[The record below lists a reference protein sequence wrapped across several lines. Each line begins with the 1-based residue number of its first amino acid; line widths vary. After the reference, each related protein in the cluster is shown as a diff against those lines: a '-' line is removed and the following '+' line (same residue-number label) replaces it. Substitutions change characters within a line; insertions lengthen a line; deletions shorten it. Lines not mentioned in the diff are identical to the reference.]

1 VTYAAMLL
9 LGPPAVAPPGEAD
22 AWPGVAALSAGLT
35 RCVHA
40 DGAALRRLFKALG
53 TPVRVLDGT

>member
-1 VTYAAMLL
+1 MLL